1 MNLPPHGKYGWLP
14 SLYNVVKTFEP
25 KKIIELGPGTG
36 TTTVTMAL
44 ACKENNIDVTINSY
58 DIWND
63 SYWGNYQVTM
73 DTYKKW
79 DILDCVNLYEK
90 NFYDWVKTDEDFDL
104 LYFDIDNN
112 SSKILDLYN
121 KVRPQIE
128 NGSVV
133 LFEGGSD
140 VRPGFDLAKEK
151 TNYKVLTDNIKYS
164 LSIIYGE
171 SKWSLGY

>member
-1 MNLPPHGKYGWLP
+1 MNLPPSGKYKWLP
-14 SLYNVVKTFEP
+14 TLYSVVETLRP
-25 KKIIELGPGTG
+25 KKIIELGPGWG
-36 TTTVTMAL
+36 VTTITIAL
-44 ACKENNIDVTINSY
+44 ACKENNIDANINAY

-63 SYWGNYQVTM
+63 SYWG
-73 DTYKKW
+73 TYNNTLERYKEW
-79 DILDCVNLYEK
+79 GVSEYINLYNK
-90 NFYDWVKTDEDFDL
+90 DFYEWAKTDEDFDL

-151 TNYKVLTDNIKYS
+151 INYKVLTDNIKYS
-164 LSIIYGE
+164 LSIIYDE